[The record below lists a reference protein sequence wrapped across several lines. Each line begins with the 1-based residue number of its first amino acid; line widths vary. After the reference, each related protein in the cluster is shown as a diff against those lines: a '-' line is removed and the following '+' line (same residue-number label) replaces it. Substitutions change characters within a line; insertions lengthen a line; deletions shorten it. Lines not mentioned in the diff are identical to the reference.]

1 MSVYSGFATRTQ
13 ETYYNHLLETLI
25 IALKKRLL
33 KVYRKEPVDED
44 KFGLLI
50 RKLYKKIK
58 QS

>member
-1 MSVYSGFATRTQ
+1 
-13 ETYYNHLLETLI
+13 LI